1 MQNPLELI
9 KLLSKVESGDASES
23 ELHDFICLLL
33 KKKVDIRLTEGTFSK
48 KNQIRDLTAKP
59 DAEDC
64 DLTAKP
70 DAEDCAKLKLAMKVS
85 SSQFPMNSRMP
96 ALGINPV
103 HKK

>member
-33 KKKVDIRLTEGTFSK
+33 KKKVDIRLTEGTFSL
-48 KNQIRDLTAKP
+48 KNEIKDLTAKP
-59 DAEDC
+59 DAEDG
-64 DLTAKP
+64 
-70 DAEDCAKLKLAMKVS
+70 AKLKLAMKVS

-96 ALGINPV
+96 AQGINPV

>member
-33 KKKVDIRLTEGTFSK
+33 KKKVDIRLTEGTFSL
-48 KNQIRDLTAKP
+48 KNEIR
-59 DAEDC
+59 

-70 DAEDCAKLKLAMKVS
+70 DAEDCAKLKLAKKVS

-96 ALGINPV
+96 AQGINPV

>member
-33 KKKVDIRLTEGTFSK
+33 KKKVDIRLTEGTFSL
-48 KNQIRDLTAKP
+48 KNEIR
-59 DAEDC
+59 

-85 SSQFPMNSRMP
+85 SSQFPMNSRMQ
-96 ALGINPV
+96 AQGINPV

>member
-33 KKKVDIRLTEGTFSK
+33 KKKVDIRLTEGTFSL
-48 KNQIRDLTAKP
+48 KNEIRDLTAKP
-59 DAEDC
+59 DAEDG
-64 DLTAKP
+64 
-70 DAEDCAKLKLAMKVS
+70 AKLKLAMKVS

-96 ALGINPV
+96 AQGINPV